1 MLGNFDDPLK
11 PGEPRA
17 NAAAVEHLV
26 RRLVGFRRM
35 SNSGVFAVTGD
46 WGSGKSSLADAA
58 TASLSK
64 KHQWHAAK
72 FEPWA
77 YSDYASMLD
86 GFFETLQQQLK
97 HLKLGN
103 DAVGV
108 LVKLLESIAPFGSL
122 GGAVGM
128 PLDDA
133 ISGLASVLERRGNYS
148 DRKKAADKIFQALN
162 NPIVI
167 VVDDLDRLDA
177 QELMWCFKL
186 IRLLGRLDNVYYILC
201 YDERTLI
208 DVMSKTDVVG
218 NDAGNTARLYL
229 EKIVQVR
236 VDVPELAGVEQ
247 WNMWN
252 DELKK
257 LIEAHGIDGSE
268 VDRSRLKQMWDLY
281 FVRHLNKPRA
291 MKRFVLQLSS
301 SWYSIAG
308 EVNFTDFVAMTFIRE
323 YEASLYAVIKVS
335 KPQLVFGHYEVPKNA
350 NVTTAFRQAYWV
362 DVLAKHK
369 VDDPDVVLQ
378 FLGLLF
384 DGVVE
389 KDFMDL
395 STWRSRRI
403 DKELY
408 FDRYFR
414 NMLAIEDIPERAYR
428 AYLEDVVQGE
438 RCDAAERVHQKVSV
452 TDERVIDRVEEEFTK
467 RGTEPLPIF
476 AQLQSQY
483 AHMFAYGSL
492 KLAGSYPISE
502 LAKAVVNRATGMLP
516 LAEKLNWFEAVCAE
530 PGGLALLT
538 DVFDHGYHISR
549 EMPDEGNN
557 EFLDGIVALAKRHL
571 STLFTHKPSTVD
583 HSALRGLRIIMR
595 ADGLDAMK
603 DFVRSSIDDSKL
615 WTPEDLMPSFL
626 KVQHQITEEKII
638 YVTSDVEVYEE
649 DVDEMLGH
657 RWINGRIKNSHATE
671 SSFVSWEEELLDYSE
686 MKALA
691 SHAYIRAMANREARM
706 GS

>member
-1 MLGNFDDPLK
+1 MPGNFDDPLN
-11 PGEPRA
+11 PEDPRA

-26 RRLVGFRRM
+26 RRMVGFRLI

-58 TASLSK
+58 TASLTEI
-64 KHQWHAAK
+64 HQWQAAR

-77 YSDYASMLD
+77 YSDYPSMLD

-97 HLKLGN
+97 HLKLDH

-122 GGAVGM
+122 GGAIGM
-128 PLDDA
+128 PLDGA

-148 DRKKAADKIFQALN
+148 DRKKAADKIFETLK

-218 NDAGNTARLYL
+218 DDAGNAARLYL

-236 VDVPELAGVEQ
+236 VDVPELTGVEQ

-257 LIEAHGIDGSE
+257 LVEVHGIADSE
-268 VDRSRLKQMWDLY
+268 VDWCRLERMWDLY

-323 YEASLYAVIKVS
+323 YEASLYAVIKAS
-335 KPQLVFGHYEVPKNA
+335 KRQLVFGHYEVPKNT
-350 NVTTAFRQAYWV
+350 NITTVVRQSYWV
-362 DVLAKHK
+362 DVLEKHN

-378 FLGLLF
+378 LLGMLF

-395 STWRSRRI
+395 STLRSRRI

-428 AYLEDVVQGE
+428 AYLEDLVQGE
-438 RCDAAERVHQKVSV
+438 RCEAADRVHQKVSV
-452 TDERVIDRVEEEFTK
+452 TDEKVIDRVEEEFTK
-467 RGTEPLPIF
+467 RGTDPFPVF

-492 KLAGSYPISE
+492 KVAGAFPIAK

-516 LAEKLNWFEAVCAE
+516 LAEKLKWFEAVCAE

-538 DVFDHGYHISR
+538 DVFIHGEHISR
-549 EMPDEGNN
+549 GMPFEGND
-557 EFLDGIVALAKRHL
+557 EYLDGIVALAKRHL
-571 STLFTHKPSTVD
+571 SALFAHQPSTVD
-583 HSALRGLRIIMR
+583 HSSLRGLRIIMA
-595 ADGLDAMK
+595 ADGLAAMK
-603 DFVRSSIDDSKL
+603 DFVRTGIDNSEL
-615 WTPEDLMPSFL
+615 WTPGDLMPSLL
-626 KVQHQITEEKII
+626 KVQHQTSEEKITYI
-638 YVTSDVEVYEE
+638 TSDVEVYEE
-649 DVDEMLGH
+649 DVDQLLGH
-657 RWINGRIKNSHATE
+657 DWINGRIKNDHATE
-671 SSFVSWEEELLDYSE
+671 RSFVSWDEELLDYSE
-686 MKALA
+686 MRVLA
-691 SHAYIRAMANREARM
+691 SSAYVRAMANRSHE
-706 GS
+706 